1 MNLKTSSD
9 SPAKVASD
17 TWHEDEALEPEFKPL
32 SAEQARQWRLTHRE
46 LSPWRILLMQAGAGI
61 LLALGVGLWTQSAV
75 LVGSAAYGVV
85 SVLLPG
91 AMFAWGLRRQM
102 HAGDTGRALKRLM
115 VWESA
120 KLGLTIA
127 MLVMAPRLLTG
138 LSWLVLLTCFVVTLK
153 VYWVAAWLR
162 LKR

>member
-1 MNLKTSSD
+1 MHTKTTSEDSAKAANNVWHSD
-9 SPAKVASD
+9 
-17 TWHEDEALEPEFKPL
+17 EDLDPEFKPL
-32 SAEQARQWRLTHRE
+32 SAEQAQQWRLTHRE
-46 LSPWRILLMQAGAGI
+46 LSPWRILWMQAGAGTS
-61 LLALGVGLWTQSAV
+61 LV
-75 LVGSAAYGVV
+75 LVLGGWSSSAALMWSAAYGVV

-91 AMFAWGLRRQM
+91 ALFAWGLRRQVR
-102 HAGDTGRALKRLM
+102 AVDTGRALKRLM

-127 MLVMAPRLLTG
+127 MLVMAPKLIPG
-138 LSWLVLLTCFVVTLK
+138 LSWLALLACFVVTLK